1 MFECRDFLTLLNYNF
16 KSFRACLTLIYE
28 WPNHVW
34 FLLKK
39 IYIYFNTIFCRPF
52 NTSAY
57 LVELVP
63 CLSSLSSASIFL
75 SHVMFFHSF
84 ISPAN
89 IFVLLFLFTAKFSRS
104 SLQKLLEHHPFS
116 PVQHSPTFCLLCLF
130 ISLLPWQYCTLG
142 LGCWSTF
149 VHLSFRPLSH
159 IALYK
164 INIFPSMSSFSFSLA
179 MLLHFHLSFF
189 CYCFTFFVF

>member
-1 MFECRDFLTLLNYNF
+1 M
-16 KSFRACLTLIYE
+16 
-28 WPNHVW
+28 
-34 FLLKK
+34 
-39 IYIYFNTIFCRPF
+39 
-52 NTSAY
+52 SAY
-57 LVELVP
+57 LVELVS

-75 SHVMFFHSF
+75 SHVICFHSF
-84 ISPAN
+84 ISPSN
-89 IFVLLFLFTAKFSRS
+89 IFVLLFLFTAKFSHS

-149 VHLSFRPLSH
+149 VNLSFRPLSH

-189 CYCFTFFVF
+189 VIVLPSLCFNLYCLVAFE